1 MRQEGRGN
9 PALTKEFQS
18 THPVRGATQIL
29 ASTEHNCVISIHA
42 PRAGCD
48 MRNVRV
54 KGGAAKFQSTHP
66 VRGATGLRTLMVSP
80 CAAFQSTHPVR
91 GATFSVGSVCR
102 VMSISIHAPRAGC
115 DSAAGAAASDRRHF
129 NPRTPC
135 GVRLGLYVT
144 VSRSGSYFNPRTP
157 CGVRHEVI
165 FNKPRNKDTFQS
177 THPVRGATQR
187 DLYYQTK
194 QQISIHAPRAGC
206 DHDPRS
212 DRRRPDGISIH
223 APRAGCDL

>member
-1 MRQEGRGN
+1 M
-9 PALTKEFQS
+9 
-18 THPVRGATQIL
+18 RGATRGQGQPCP
-29 ASTEHNCVISIHA
+29 H
-42 PRAGCD
+42 
-48 MRNVRV
+48 
-54 KGGAAKFQSTHP
+54 KG
-66 VRGATGLRTLMVSP
+66 
-80 CAAFQSTHPVR
+80 
-91 GATFSVGSVCR
+91 
-102 VMSISIHAPRAGC
+102 ISIHAPRAGC

-206 DHDPRS
+206 DAG
-212 DRRRPDGISIH
+212 GISCTAATSH
-223 APRAGCDL
+223 FNPRTPCGVRRGRGVLPRAGQNFNPRTPCGVRRRRSTARTI

>member
-1 MRQEGRGN
+1 MR
-9 PALTKEFQS
+9 
-18 THPVRGATQIL
+18 
-29 ASTEHNCVISIHA
+29 
-42 PRAGCD
+42 PRRRLFCNT
-48 MRNVRV
+48 R
-54 KGGAAKFQSTHP
+54 KP
-66 VRGATGLRTLMVSP
+66 
-80 CAAFQSTHPVR
+80 FQSTHPVR

-177 THPVRGATQR
+177 THPVRGATTIREAIAGDPMVFQSTHPVR
-187 DLYYQTK
+187 GATCDARVQADRLP
-194 QQISIHAPRAGC
+194 ISIHAPRAGC
-206 DHDPRS
+206 DARAHS
-212 DRRRPDGISIH
+212 DDHGNLTISIH
-223 APRAGCDL
+223 APRAGCDDARPNGCIF